1 MATTRHAPG
10 EDAAGEVVLGY
21 GAAVR
26 GRLKDSQGGPLRP
39 PGVRM
44 REAVQDV
51 RDALDRHLHA
61 HKGGLQSR
69 CCTVW
74 LAVWTVDARSHVRPW
89 STWADRPK
97 TGKRSMPLGG
107 RALR

>member
-1 MATTRHAPG
+1 
-10 EDAAGEVVLGY
+10 
-21 GAAVR
+21 
-26 GRLKDSQGGPLRP
+26 
-39 PGVRM
+39 M

-51 RDALDRHLHA
+51 RDALERHLHA

-69 CCTVW
+69 CGTGW

-97 TGKRSMPLGG
+97 TGTRSMPL
-107 RALR
+107 